1 MRVPGRARAVRTSSL
16 ERIESKPRMND
27 SPEGSCVDLWASD
40 CASSARPDATRDSR
54 GSLSLLGGLQICVQ
68 PRGRSEMKTNYEEKR
83 KRTRQP
89 WRKARAASEIDWKR
103 RPEFREWVAARC
115 GGGGDWKLEPRT
127 EKEEEEDDDDD
138 HGEDSGGSSSF
149 TQG

>member
-1 MRVPGRARAVRTSSL
+1 
-16 ERIESKPRMND
+16 
-27 SPEGSCVDLWASD
+27 
-40 CASSARPDATRDSR
+40 
-54 GSLSLLGGLQICVQ
+54 
-68 PRGRSEMKTNYEEKR
+68 MKTNYEEKR

-115 GGGGDWKLEPRT
+115 GGGGGDWKLEPRT

-138 HGEDSGGSSSF
+138 HGEDGGGGSSF